1 MGPHCEVSQYFIRL
15 GPMAENSMGKTAV
28 ITGAA
33 SGIGLAAAERFLK
46 VGMKVVIADINAE
59 SIDKHVHRLKSE
71 GYPVEGKL
79 TDVTSESSVRELAEF
94 TQSKFGNIHI
104 LFNNA
109 GIGGGAA
116 DEKSLWEASISD
128 WKWVLDINV
137 WGVIHGIRVFTPLML
152 AHGQEG
158 HIINTA
164 SKAGLMFG
172 TSLYSTSKHTV
183 LALTEALYAQLKQLN
198 SKLAVS
204 VLCPGA
210 VNTNLNLNSNR
221 IRPVNTQ
228 SDEISNLSNQD
239 KSIQSKNFMSTY
251 QNTVQ
256 TRMAAGLEPSEIVEI
271 LMQGLE
277 NGDFY
282 ILPSRLE
289 DAGVNERFKNI
300 RSRKIENLSK
310 SCPQFNWS
318 HLQSN

>member
-1 MGPHCEVSQYFIRL
+1 MGPHCEVSQYFVRL
-15 GPMAENSMGKTAV
+15 SQVTVNLVDKTAV

-46 VGMKVVIADINAE
+46 AGMKVVIADIDAN
-59 SIDKHVHRLKSE
+59 SIYKQVSRLKSE
-71 GYPVEGKL
+71 GHPVKGKV
-79 TDVTSESSVRELAEF
+79 TDVTIESSVRELAEF

-116 DEKSLWEASISD
+116 DDKSLWETSISD

-164 SKAGLMFG
+164 SKAGLTFG

-183 LALTEALYAQLKQLN
+183 LALTEALYVQLKQAN
-198 SKLAVS
+198 SNLAVS

-210 VNTNLNLNSNR
+210 VNTNLNSNSNR
-221 IRPVNTQ
+221 IRPVDTHANET
-228 SDEISNLSNQD
+228 SNLSNQD
-239 KSIQSKNFMSTY
+239 KSFQSTNFMSTY

-256 TRMAAGLEPSEIVEI
+256 TRMAAGLEPAEMAEI

-277 NGDFY
+277 SGDFY
-282 ILPSRLE
+282 ILPNRLE
-289 DAGVNERFKNI
+289 DAGVKERFKNI
-300 RSRKIENLSK
+300 QARKIEDLPK
-310 SCPQFNWS
+310 SCPQFNWA
-318 HLQSN
+318 HLQ

>member
-1 MGPHCEVSQYFIRL
+1 MGPHCEISQYFIRL
-15 GPMAENSMGKTAV
+15 GHMAANLMGKTAV

-33 SGIGLAAAERFLK
+33 SGIGLATAEWFLRA
-46 VGMKVVIADINAE
+46 GMKVVMADIHAN
-59 SIDKHVHRLKSE
+59 SLDKQVNRLKSE
-71 GYPVEGKL
+71 GHPVEGKL
-79 TDVTSESSVRELAEF
+79 TDVTCESSVRELAEF
-94 TQSKFGNIHI
+94 SVSKFGNIHI
-104 LFNNA
+104 LCNNA

-116 DEKSLWEASISD
+116 DDKSLWEASISD

-164 SKAGLMFG
+164 SKAGLIFG

-183 LALTEALYAQLKQLN
+183 IALTEALYAQLKQVN

-210 VNTNLNLNSNR
+210 VNTNLNSNSNR
-221 IRPVNTQ
+221 IRPVDTKF
-228 SDEISNLSNQD
+228 DEDSNLASKD
-239 KSIQSKNFMSTY
+239 KSLESKNFMSTY
-251 QNTVQ
+251 QSTVQ
-256 TRMAAGLEPSEIVEI
+256 TRMAAGKEPSEMAEMLI
-271 LMQGLE
+271 QGLE

-282 ILPSRLE
+282 IMPSRLE
-289 DAGVNERFKNI
+289 DAVVDERYKNI
-300 RSRKIENLSK
+300 QMRKIKDLSK

-318 HLQSN
+318 HLQ

>member
-1 MGPHCEVSQYFIRL
+1 MGPNCEVSEYFIRL
-15 GPMAENSMGKTAV
+15 SQVTVNLMDKTAV

-46 VGMKVVIADINAE
+46 AGMKVVMADIDAD
-59 SIDKHVHRLKSE
+59 SIDKQVSRLKSE
-71 GYPVEGKL
+71 GHPVEGKV

-94 TQSKFGNIHI
+94 AQNKFGNIHI

-116 DEKSLWEASISD
+116 DDKSLWEASISD

-152 AHGQEG
+152 AHQQEG

-164 SKAGLMFG
+164 SKAGLTVG

-183 LALTEALYAQLKQLN
+183 LALTEALYVQLKQAN
-198 SKLAVS
+198 SNLAVS

-210 VNTNLNLNSNR
+210 VNTNLNSNSNR
-221 IRPVNTQ
+221 IRPVDTHANET
-228 SDEISNLSNQD
+228 SNLSNQD
-239 KSIQSKNFMSTY
+239 KSFQSTNFMSTY

-256 TRMAAGLEPSEIVEI
+256 TRMAAGKEPSEIAEM

-282 ILPSRLE
+282 IMPSRLE
-289 DAGVNERFKNI
+289 DAVVDERYKNI
-300 RSRKIENLSK
+300 QARKIEDLSK

-318 HLQSN
+318 HLK

>member
-1 MGPHCEVSQYFIRL
+1 MGPNCEVSEYFIRL
-15 GPMAENSMGKTAV
+15 SHMTTNLMGKTAV

-33 SGIGLAAAERFLK
+33 NGIGLAIAERLLK
-46 VGMKVVIADINAE
+46 AGMKVVNADIDPN
-59 SIDKHVHRLKSE
+59 SIDKQVSRLKSE
-71 GYPVEGKL
+71 GHPVKGKV

-94 TQSKFGNIHI
+94 AQSKFGNIHI

-116 DEKSLWEASISD
+116 DDKSLWEASISD

-152 AHGQEG
+152 AHGEEG

-164 SKAGLMFG
+164 SKAGLIVG

-183 LALTEALYAQLKQLN
+183 IALTEALYVQLKQVN
-198 SKLAVS
+198 SNLAVS

-210 VNTNLNLNSNR
+210 VNTNLNSNSNR
-221 IRPVNTQ
+221 IRPVDTK
-228 SDEISNLSNQD
+228 SDENSNLSNQN
-239 KSIQSKNFMSTY
+239 KSLQSKNFMSTY
-251 QNTVQ
+251 QSTVQ
-256 TRMAAGLEPSEIVEI
+256 TRMAAGLEPAEMAEI

-277 NGDFY
+277 SGDFY
-282 ILPSRLE
+282 ILPNRLE

-300 RSRKIENLSK
+300 QARKIEDLPR
-310 SCPQFNWS
+310 SCPQFNWT
-318 HLQSN
+318 HLQ

>member
-1 MGPHCEVSQYFIRL
+1 MGPNCEVSQYFVRL
-15 GPMAENSMGKTAV
+15 SQVTVNLVDKTAV

-46 VGMKVVIADINAE
+46 AGMKVVIADIDAD
-59 SIDKHVHRLKSE
+59 SIDKQVSRLKSE
-71 GYPVEGKL
+71 GHPVKGKV

-94 TQSKFGNIHI
+94 TQSKFGDIHI

-116 DEKSLWEASISD
+116 DDKSLWEASISD

-164 SKAGLMFG
+164 SKAGLTFG

-183 LALTEALYAQLKQLN
+183 LALTEALYVQLKQAN
-198 SKLAVS
+198 SNLAVS

-210 VNTNLNLNSNR
+210 VNTNLNSNSNR
-221 IRPVNTQ
+221 IRPVDTHANET
-228 SDEISNLSNQD
+228 SNLSNQD
-239 KSIQSKNFMSTY
+239 KSFQSTNFMSTY
-251 QNTVQ
+251 QKTVQ
-256 TRMAAGLEPSEIVEI
+256 ARMAAGLEPAEMAEI

-277 NGDFY
+277 SGDFY
-282 ILPSRLE
+282 ILPNRLE
-289 DAGVNERFKNI
+289 DAGVKERFKNI
-300 RSRKIENLSK
+300 QARKIEDLPK
-310 SCPQFNWS
+310 SCPQFNWT
-318 HLQSN
+318 HLQ

>member
-1 MGPHCEVSQYFIRL
+1 MGPNCEVSEYFIRL
-15 GPMAENSMGKTAV
+15 SHMTTNLMGKTAV

-33 SGIGLAAAERFLK
+33 NGIGLAIAERLLK
-46 VGMKVVIADINAE
+46 AGMKVVIADIDPN
-59 SIDKHVHRLKSE
+59 SIDKQVSRLKSE
-71 GYPVEGKL
+71 GYPVEGKV

-94 TQSKFGNIHI
+94 TISKFGNIHI
-104 LFNNA
+104 LCNNA

-116 DEKSLWEASISD
+116 DDKSLWEASISD

-152 AHGQEG
+152 AHGEEG

-164 SKAGLMFG
+164 SKAGLIVG

-183 LALTEALYAQLKQLN
+183 IALTEALYAQLKQVN

-210 VNTNLNLNSNR
+210 VNTNLNSNSNR
-221 IRPVNTQ
+221 IRPVDTK
-228 SDEISNLSNQD
+228 SDENSNLSNQN

-251 QNTVQ
+251 QSTVQ
-256 TRMAAGLEPSEIVEI
+256 TRMAAGKEPSEIAEM
-271 LMQGLE
+271 LMQGLA

-282 ILPSRLE
+282 IMPSRQE
-289 DAGVNERFKNI
+289 DAVVDERYKNI
-300 RSRKIENLSK
+300 QARKIEDLSK

-318 HLQSN
+318 HLK

>member
-15 GPMAENSMGKTAV
+15 GYMAANLMGKTAV

-33 SGIGLAAAERFLK
+33 NGIGLAIAERLLNA
-46 VGMKVVIADINAE
+46 GMRVVIADIDPN
-59 SIDKHVHRLKSE
+59 SLDKQVSRLKSE
-71 GYPVEGKL
+71 GYLVEGKV

-94 TQSKFGNIHI
+94 TISKFGNIHI
-104 LFNNA
+104 LCNNA

-116 DEKSLWEASISD
+116 DDKSLWEASISD

-152 AHGQEG
+152 AHGEEG

-164 SKAGLMFG
+164 SKAGLIFG

-183 LALTEALYAQLKQLN
+183 IALTEALYAQLKQVN

-210 VNTNLNLNSNR
+210 VNTNLNSNSNR
-221 IRPVNTQ
+221 IRPVDTK
-228 SDEISNLSNQD
+228 SDENSNLSNQD

-251 QNTVQ
+251 QSTVQ
-256 TRMAAGLEPSEIVEI
+256 TRMAAGKEPSEIAEM
-271 LMQGLE
+271 LMQGLG

-282 ILPSRLE
+282 IMPSRLE
-289 DAGVNERFKNI
+289 DAVVDERYKNI
-300 RSRKIENLSK
+300 QVRKIEDLSK

-318 HLQSN
+318 HLK

>member
-1 MGPHCEVSQYFIRL
+1 MGPNCEVSQYFIRL
-15 GPMAENSMGKTAV
+15 GYMAANLMGKTAV

-33 SGIGLAAAERFLK
+33 NGIGLAIAERLLNA
-46 VGMKVVIADINAE
+46 GMRVVIADIDPN
-59 SIDKHVHRLKSE
+59 SLDKQVSRLKSE
-71 GYPVEGKL
+71 GYLVEGKV

-94 TQSKFGNIHI
+94 TISKFGNIHI
-104 LFNNA
+104 LCNNA

-116 DEKSLWEASISD
+116 DDKSLWEASISD

-152 AHGQEG
+152 AHGEEG

-164 SKAGLMFG
+164 SKAGLIFG

-183 LALTEALYAQLKQLN
+183 IALTEALYAQLKQVN

-210 VNTNLNLNSNR
+210 VNTNLNSNSNR
-221 IRPVNTQ
+221 IRPVDTK
-228 SDEISNLSNQD
+228 SDENSNLSNQD

-251 QNTVQ
+251 QSTVQ
-256 TRMAAGLEPSEIVEI
+256 TRMAAGKEPSEIAEM
-271 LMQGLE
+271 LMQGLG

-282 ILPSRLE
+282 IMPSRLE
-289 DAGVNERFKNI
+289 DAVVDERYKNI
-300 RSRKIENLSK
+300 QVRKIDDLSK

-318 HLQSN
+318 HLK

>member
-1 MGPHCEVSQYFIRL
+1 MS
-15 GPMAENSMGKTAV
+15 KTAV
-28 ITGAA
+28 ITGSAN
-33 SGIGLAAAERFLK
+33 GIGLAIAERLLK
-46 VGMKVVIADINAE
+46 AGMKVVIADIDPN
-59 SIDKHVHRLKSE
+59 SIDKQVSRLKSE
-71 GYPVEGKL
+71 GYPVEGKV

-94 TQSKFGNIHI
+94 TISKFGNIHI
-104 LFNNA
+104 LCNNA

-116 DEKSLWEASISD
+116 DDKSLWEASISD

-152 AHGQEG
+152 AHGEEG

-164 SKAGLMFG
+164 SKAGLIVG

-183 LALTEALYAQLKQLN
+183 IALTEALYAQLKQVN

-210 VNTNLNLNSNR
+210 VNTNLNSNSNR
-221 IRPVNTQ
+221 IRPVDIK
-228 SDEISNLSNQD
+228 SDENSNLSNQN

-251 QNTVQ
+251 QSTVQ
-256 TRMAAGLEPSEIVEI
+256 TRMAAGKEPSEIAEM

-282 ILPSRLE
+282 IMPSRLE
-289 DAGVNERFKNI
+289 DAVVDERYKNI
-300 RSRKIENLSK
+300 QARKIEDLSK

-318 HLQSN
+318 HLK

>member
-1 MGPHCEVSQYFIRL
+1 MTTNL
-15 GPMAENSMGKTAV
+15 MGKTAV

-33 SGIGLAAAERFLK
+33 NGIGLAIAERLLK
-46 VGMKVVIADINAE
+46 AGMKVVIADIDPN
-59 SIDKHVHRLKSE
+59 SIDKQVSRLKSE
-71 GYPVEGKL
+71 GYPVEGKV

-94 TQSKFGNIHI
+94 TITKFGNIHI
-104 LFNNA
+104 LCNNA

-116 DEKSLWEASISD
+116 DDKSLWEASISD

-152 AHGQEG
+152 AHGEEG

-164 SKAGLMFG
+164 SKAGLIFG

-183 LALTEALYAQLKQLN
+183 IALTEALYAQLKQVN
-198 SKLAVS
+198 SKLVVS

-210 VNTNLNLNSNR
+210 VNTNLNSNSNR
-221 IRPVNTQ
+221 IRPVDTK
-228 SDEISNLSNQD
+228 SDENENSNLSNQD
-239 KSIQSKNFMSTY
+239 KTIQSKNFMSTY
-251 QNTVQ
+251 QSTVQ
-256 TRMAAGLEPSEIVEI
+256 TRMAAGKEPSEIAEM

-282 ILPSRLE
+282 IMPSRLE
-289 DAGVNERFKNI
+289 DAVVDERYKNI
-300 RSRKIENLSK
+300 QARKIKDLSK

-318 HLQSN
+318 HLK

>member
-1 MGPHCEVSQYFIRL
+1 MGSHCEVSQYFIRL
-15 GPMAENSMGKTAV
+15 SQVTVNLADKTAV

-33 SGIGLAAAERFLK
+33 SGIGLAAVERFLK
-46 VGMKVVIADINAE
+46 AGMKVVMADIDAD
-59 SIDKHVHRLKSE
+59 SIDKQVSRLKSE
-71 GYPVEGKL
+71 GHPVEGKV

-94 TQSKFGNIHI
+94 AQSKFGNIHI

-116 DEKSLWEASISD
+116 DDKSLWETSISD

-137 WGVIHGIRVFTPLML
+137 WGIIHGIRVFTPLML
-152 AHGQEG
+152 AHQQEG

-164 SKAGLMFG
+164 SKAGLTFG

-183 LALTEALYAQLKQLN
+183 LALTEALYVQLKQVN
-198 SKLAVS
+198 SNLGVS

-210 VNTNLNLNSNR
+210 VNTNLKSNSNR
-221 IRPVNTQ
+221 IRPVDAL
-228 SDEISNLSNQD
+228 SDEISKLSNQD
-239 KSIQSKNFMSTY
+239 KSFQSTNFMSTY

-256 TRMAAGLEPSEIVEI
+256 TRMAAGLEPAEMAEI

-277 NGDFY
+277 SGDFY
-282 ILPSRLE
+282 ILPNRLE

-300 RSRKIENLSK
+300 QARKIEDLPR
-310 SCPQFNWS
+310 SCPQFNWT
-318 HLQSN
+318 HLQ

>member
-15 GPMAENSMGKTAV
+15 SQVTVNLMDKTAV

-46 VGMKVVIADINAE
+46 AGMKVVMADIDAD
-59 SIDKHVHRLKSE
+59 SIDKQVSRLKSE
-71 GYPVEGKL
+71 GHPVEGKV

-94 TQSKFGNIHI
+94 TQSKFGDIHI

-116 DEKSLWEASISD
+116 DDKSLWEASISD

-152 AHGQEG
+152 AHQQEG

-164 SKAGLMFG
+164 SKAGLTFG

-183 LALTEALYAQLKQLN
+183 LALTEALYVQLKQVN
-198 SKLAVS
+198 SNLAVS

-210 VNTNLNLNSNR
+210 VNTNLKSNSNR
-221 IRPVNTQ
+221 IRPVDTL

-239 KSIQSKNFMSTY
+239 KSFQSTNFMSTY

-256 TRMAAGLEPSEIVEI
+256 TRMAAGLEPVEMAEI

-277 NGDFY
+277 SGDFY
-282 ILPSRLE
+282 ILPNRLE

-300 RSRKIENLSK
+300 QARKIEDLPR
-310 SCPQFNWS
+310 SCPQFNWT
-318 HLQSN
+318 HLQ

>member
-1 MGPHCEVSQYFIRL
+1 VIDMTNL
-15 GPMAENSMGKTAV
+15 MGKTAV
-28 ITGAA
+28 LTGAA
-33 SGIGLAAAERFLK
+33 NGIGLAAAERFLK
-46 VGMKVVIADINAE
+46 AGMKVVIADIDAN
-59 SIDKHVHRLKSE
+59 SIDIQVSRLKAE
-71 GYPVEGKL
+71 GYPVEGKV
-79 TDVTSESSVRELAEF
+79 TDVTNESSVRELAEF
-94 TQSKFGNIHI
+94 AMNKFGNIHI
-104 LFNNA
+104 LCNNA

-116 DEKSLWEASISD
+116 DDKSLWEASISD

-164 SKAGLMFG
+164 SKAGLIFG

-183 LALTEALYAQLKQLN
+183 IALTEALYAQLKQVN

-210 VNTNLNLNSNR
+210 VNTNLNSNSNR
-221 IRPVNTQ
+221 IRPVDKKSN
-228 SDEISNLSNQD
+228 ENLSNQD
-239 KSIQSKNFMSTY
+239 YPLQSKNFMSTY
-251 QNTVQ
+251 QSTVQ
-256 TRMAAGLEPSEIVEI
+256 TRMAAGKEPSEIAEM

-282 ILPSRLE
+282 IMPSRLE
-289 DAGVNERFKNI
+289 DAVVDERYKNI
-300 RSRKIENLSK
+300 QTRKIEDISK

-318 HLQSN
+318 QLK

>member
-1 MGPHCEVSQYFIRL
+1 MGPNCEVSQYFVRL
-15 GPMAENSMGKTAV
+15 SQVTVNLVDKTAV

-46 VGMKVVIADINAE
+46 AGMKVVIADIDAD
-59 SIDKHVHRLKSE
+59 SIDKQVSRLKSE
-71 GYPVEGKL
+71 GHPVKGKV

-94 TQSKFGNIHI
+94 TQSKFGDIHI

-116 DEKSLWEASISD
+116 DDKSLWEASISD

-164 SKAGLMFG
+164 SKAGLTFG

-183 LALTEALYAQLKQLN
+183 LALTEALYVQLKQAN
-198 SKLAVS
+198 SNLAVS

-210 VNTNLNLNSNR
+210 VNTNLNSNSNR
-221 IRPVNTQ
+221 IRPVDTHANDT
-228 SDEISNLSNQD
+228 SNLSNQD
-239 KSIQSKNFMSTY
+239 KSFQSTNFMSTY
-251 QNTVQ
+251 QKTVQ
-256 TRMAAGLEPSEIVEI
+256 TRMAAGLEPAEMAEI

-277 NGDFY
+277 SGDFY
-282 ILPSRLE
+282 ILPNRLE
-289 DAGVNERFKNI
+289 DAGVKERFKNI
-300 RSRKIENLSK
+300 QARKIEDLPK
-310 SCPQFNWS
+310 SCPQFNWT
-318 HLQSN
+318 HLQ

>member
-1 MGPHCEVSQYFIRL
+1 
-15 GPMAENSMGKTAV
+15 MGKTAV

-46 VGMKVVIADINAE
+46 AGMKVVIADIDAD
-59 SIDKHVHRLKSE
+59 SIEKQVSRLKFE
-71 GYPVEGKL
+71 GHPVEGKV

-109 GIGGGAA
+109 GIDGGAA
-116 DEKSLWEASISD
+116 DDKSLWEASISD

-164 SKAGLMFG
+164 SKAGLTFG

-183 LALTEALYAQLKQLN
+183 LALTEALYVQLKQMN

-210 VNTNLNLNSNR
+210 VNTNLNSNSNR

-228 SDEISNLSNQD
+228 PDNIPNLTNQD
-239 KSIQSKNFMSTY
+239 KSFQSINFMSTY

-256 TRMAAGLEPSEIVEI
+256 TRMAAGLEPAEMAEI

-277 NGDFY
+277 TGDFY
-282 ILPSRLE
+282 ILPNRLE
-289 DAGVNERFKNI
+289 DAGVKERFKNI
-300 RSRKIENLSK
+300 QARKIEDLPK
-310 SCPQFNWS
+310 SCPQFDWS
-318 HLQSN
+318 HLQ

>member
-1 MGPHCEVSQYFIRL
+1 MGPNCEVSQYFVRL
-15 GPMAENSMGKTAV
+15 SQVTVNLVDKTAV

-46 VGMKVVIADINAE
+46 AGMKVVIADIDAD
-59 SIDKHVHRLKSE
+59 SIDKQVSRLKSE
-71 GYPVEGKL
+71 GHPVKGKV

-116 DEKSLWEASISD
+116 DDKSLWEASISD

-164 SKAGLMFG
+164 SKAGLTFG

-183 LALTEALYAQLKQLN
+183 LALTEALYVQLKQAN
-198 SKLAVS
+198 SNLAVS

-210 VNTNLNLNSNR
+210 VNTNLKSNSNR
-221 IRPVNTQ
+221 IRPVDTL

-239 KSIQSKNFMSTY
+239 KSFQSTNFMSTY
-251 QNTVQ
+251 QKTVQ
-256 TRMAAGLEPSEIVEI
+256 TRMAAGLEPAEMAEI

-277 NGDFY
+277 SGDFY
-282 ILPSRLE
+282 ILPNRLE
-289 DAGVNERFKNI
+289 DAGVKERFKNI
-300 RSRKIENLSK
+300 QARKIEDLPK
-310 SCPQFNWS
+310 SCPQFNWT
-318 HLQSN
+318 HLQ

>member
-1 MGPHCEVSQYFIRL
+1 MTTNL
-15 GPMAENSMGKTAV
+15 MGKTAV

-33 SGIGLAAAERFLK
+33 NGIGLAIAERLLK
-46 VGMKVVIADINAE
+46 AGMKVVIADIDPN
-59 SIDKHVHRLKSE
+59 SIDKQVSRLKSE
-71 GYPVEGKL
+71 GYPVEGKV

-94 TQSKFGNIHI
+94 TISKFGNIHI
-104 LFNNA
+104 LCNNA

-116 DEKSLWEASISD
+116 DDKSLWEASISD

-152 AHGQEG
+152 AHGEEG

-164 SKAGLMFG
+164 SKAGLIVG

-183 LALTEALYAQLKQLN
+183 IALTEALYAQLKQVN

-210 VNTNLNLNSNR
+210 VNTNLNSNSNR
-221 IRPVNTQ
+221 IRPVDTK
-228 SDEISNLSNQD
+228 SDENSNLSNQN

-251 QNTVQ
+251 QSTVQ
-256 TRMAAGLEPSEIVEI
+256 TRMAAGKEPSEIAEM
-271 LMQGLE
+271 LMQGLA

-282 ILPSRLE
+282 IMPSRQE
-289 DAGVNERFKNI
+289 DAVVDERYKNI
-300 RSRKIENLSK
+300 QARKIEDLSK

-318 HLQSN
+318 HLK

>member
-1 MGPHCEVSQYFIRL
+1 MGPHCEVSQYFVRL
-15 GPMAENSMGKTAV
+15 SQVTVNLVDKTAV

-46 VGMKVVIADINAE
+46 AGMKVVMADIDAD
-59 SIDKHVHRLKSE
+59 SIDKQVSRLKSE
-71 GYPVEGKL
+71 GHPVNGKV

-94 TQSKFGNIHI
+94 TQSKFGNIHT

-116 DEKSLWEASISD
+116 DDKSLWEASISD

-164 SKAGLMFG
+164 SKAGLTFG

-183 LALTEALYAQLKQLN
+183 LALTEALYVQLKQAN
-198 SKLAVS
+198 SNLAVS

-210 VNTNLNLNSNR
+210 VNTNLNSNSNR
-221 IRPVNTQ
+221 IRPVDTHANET
-228 SDEISNLSNQD
+228 SNLSNQD
-239 KSIQSKNFMSTY
+239 KSIQSTKFMSTY

-256 TRMAAGLEPSEIVEI
+256 TRMAAGLEPAEMAEI

-277 NGDFY
+277 SGDFY
-282 ILPSRLE
+282 ILPNRLE

-300 RSRKIENLSK
+300 QARKIEDLSK
-310 SCPQFNWS
+310 SCPQFNWT
-318 HLQSN
+318 HFQ

>member
-1 MGPHCEVSQYFIRL
+1 MGSHCEVSQYFIRL
-15 GPMAENSMGKTAV
+15 SSVTINLMGKTAV

-46 VGMKVVIADINAE
+46 AGMKVVIADIDAD
-59 SIDKHVHRLKSE
+59 SIEKQVSRLKFE
-71 GYPVEGKL
+71 GHPVEGRV

-116 DEKSLWEASISD
+116 DDKSLWEASISD

-164 SKAGLMFG
+164 SKAGLTFG

-183 LALTEALYAQLKQLN
+183 VALTEALYVQLKQVSSN
-198 SKLAVS
+198 LAVS

-210 VNTNLNLNSNR
+210 VNTNLKSNSNR

-228 SDEISNLSNQD
+228 PDNIPNLSNQD
-239 KSIQSKNFMSTY
+239 KLFQSINFMSTY

-256 TRMAAGLEPSEIVEI
+256 TRMAAGLEPAEMAEI

-277 NGDFY
+277 SGDFY
-282 ILPSRLE
+282 ILPNRLE
-289 DAGVNERFKNI
+289 DAGVKERFKNI
-300 RSRKIENLSK
+300 QARKIEDLPK
-310 SCPQFNWS
+310 SCPQFDWS
-318 HLQSN
+318 HLQ

>member
-1 MGPHCEVSQYFIRL
+1 MGPNCEVSEYFIRL
-15 GPMAENSMGKTAV
+15 SQVTVNLMDKTAV

-46 VGMKVVIADINAE
+46 AGMKVVMADIDAD
-59 SIDKHVHRLKSE
+59 SIDKQVSRLKSE
-71 GYPVEGKL
+71 GHPVEGKV

-94 TQSKFGNIHI
+94 TITKFGNIHI
-104 LFNNA
+104 LCNNA

-116 DEKSLWEASISD
+116 DDKSLWEASISD

-152 AHGQEG
+152 AHGEEG

-164 SKAGLMFG
+164 SKAGLIVG

-183 LALTEALYAQLKQLN
+183 IALTEALYVQLKQVN
-198 SKLAVS
+198 SNLAVS

-210 VNTNLNLNSNR
+210 VNTNLKSNSNR
-221 IRPVNTQ
+221 IRPVDTL

-239 KSIQSKNFMSTY
+239 KSFQSTNFMSTY

-256 TRMAAGLEPSEIVEI
+256 TRMAAGLEPVEMAEI

-277 NGDFY
+277 SGDFY
-282 ILPSRLE
+282 ILPNRLE

-300 RSRKIENLSK
+300 QARKIEDLPR
-310 SCPQFNWS
+310 SCPQFNWT
-318 HLQSN
+318 HLQ

>member
-1 MGPHCEVSQYFIRL
+1 MGPNCEVSQYFVRL
-15 GPMAENSMGKTAV
+15 SQVTVNLVDKTAV

-46 VGMKVVIADINAE
+46 AGMKVVMADIDAD
-59 SIDKHVHRLKSE
+59 SIDKQVSRLKSE
-71 GYPVEGKL
+71 GHPVNGKV

-116 DEKSLWEASISD
+116 DDKSLWEASISD

-164 SKAGLMFG
+164 SKAGLTFG

-183 LALTEALYAQLKQLN
+183 LALTEALYVQLKQAN
-198 SKLAVS
+198 SNLAVS

-221 IRPVNTQ
+221 IRPVDTHANET
-228 SDEISNLSNQD
+228 SNLSNQD
-239 KSIQSKNFMSTY
+239 KSFQSTNFMSTY

-256 TRMAAGLEPSEIVEI
+256 TRMAAGLEPAEMAEI

-277 NGDFY
+277 TGDFY
-282 ILPSRLE
+282 ILPNRLE

-300 RSRKIENLSK
+300 QARKIEDLPK
-310 SCPQFNWS
+310 SCPQFNWA
-318 HLQSN
+318 HLQ